1 MKKILYKSF
10 VLIIL
15 FLNLF
20 CFNSFAAGDVLDE
33 RITDFNLEVKIN
45 EDNTADIIETFSIN
59 MTERLQGYP
68 INRSFPVEYGG
79 KKIDLEIIEVF
90 DGDNLISNSTF
101 RKDRDIVL
109 KLVQSNEKLDIGLH
123 KFTIKYK
130 VSDIVQFEKN
140 NDRINLNLFGDLRI
154 LPIDKYTVS
163 IIFPSGVNLLNE
175 DIKVY
180 SLINEFQSENNS
192 ERKRI
197 TENNIIEIS
206 DEKIIY
212 PGEEIIVDIS
222 FDKENISEKSLGSK
236 VQKFV
241 TDNLVSFFIL
251 IVGIILF
258 IWELYEIQ
266 KKKIDNSK
274 EDKGTIK
281 ILIALMVLIFAL
293 MIALMTGMSLNY
305 KIISNYVLNV
315 LIKFGE
321 IVIFDGLIIFTLYFI
336 LRYEVYRR
344 GILNKILGIFVMIP
358 LFGIGVIYFMN
369 FLPDM
374 FYNLFAYLVLF
385 LILIFNVFF
394 IIKIKDI
401 QFFSVEEI
409 VDTDIEND
417 EEKDEEK

>member
-20 CFNSFAAGDVLDE
+20 CFNSFAAGEVPDE

-90 DGDNLISNSTF
+90 DGDNSISNSTF

-358 LFGIGVIYFMN
+358 LLGIGVIYFMN